1 MSALRGPIRDD
12 HDAHLVPAAELR
24 RLPSVLEGDV
34 QLVQQPGSPLH
45 PAGAAGQH
53 SPGIIESIHNGAFAI
68 AAVCVR
74 RESMRISR
82 DSDSDPCPVPDDL
95 LGDLYRANKN
105 GLPELIATV
114 SPDVRA
120 ALAMYCY
127 RRGHLKSIGLAI
139 ASTCNKYDLE
149 VVGGTA
155 GAALYAR
162 SREAAPAPP
171 VASQYVARQKITLAS
186 GSLRKSL
193 PIDDDVDLDD
203 IDLDD

>member
-1 MSALRGPIRDD
+1 
-12 HDAHLVPAAELR
+12 
-24 RLPSVLEGDV
+24 
-34 QLVQQPGSPLH
+34 
-45 PAGAAGQH
+45 
-53 SPGIIESIHNGAFAI
+53 
-68 AAVCVR
+68 
-74 RESMRISR
+74 MRISR
-82 DSDSDPCPVPDDL
+82 DSDSDPCPVTDDL
-95 LGDLYRANKN
+95 LGELYRANKN

-120 ALAMYCY
+120 ALAIYCY

-139 ASTCNKYDLE
+139 ASTCNLYDLE
-149 VVGGTA
+149 TVGGTA
-155 GAALYAR
+155 GAALHAR

-203 IDLDD
+203 IDLDDAPEPTPLEAASSAPAAAAAAAEPEAASAPPPESASPESPPPAPAPPASPWNFLFGRRT

>member
-1 MSALRGPIRDD
+1 
-12 HDAHLVPAAELR
+12 
-24 RLPSVLEGDV
+24 
-34 QLVQQPGSPLH
+34 
-45 PAGAAGQH
+45 
-53 SPGIIESIHNGAFAI
+53 
-68 AAVCVR
+68 
-74 RESMRISR
+74 MRISR

-155 GAALYAR
+155 GAALHAR
-162 SREAAPAPP
+162 SREAAPAAP
-171 VASQYVARQKITLAS
+171 VPSQYVARQKITLAS

-193 PIDDDVDLDD
+193 PIDEDLDLDD
-203 IDLDD
+203 EMGSDTTEAAEDASAESLDAAAPESSGATESAEAEPQPTAANDSMPPESA

>member
-1 MSALRGPIRDD
+1 
-12 HDAHLVPAAELR
+12 
-24 RLPSVLEGDV
+24 
-34 QLVQQPGSPLH
+34 
-45 PAGAAGQH
+45 
-53 SPGIIESIHNGAFAI
+53 
-68 AAVCVR
+68 
-74 RESMRISR
+74 MRISR
-82 DSDSDPCPVPDDL
+82 DSDSDPCPVTDDL
-95 LGDLYRANKN
+95 LGELYRANKN

-139 ASTCNKYDLE
+139 ASTCNLYDLE
-149 VVGGTA
+149 TVGGTA

-162 SREAAPAPP
+162 SREAAPPPP
-171 VASQYVARQKITLAS
+171 VASHYVARQKITLAS

-203 IDLDD
+203 EPESEPLESASSKSEPAASAPAEPEPPKSAPPESAPSESPWSFFFPRRTR